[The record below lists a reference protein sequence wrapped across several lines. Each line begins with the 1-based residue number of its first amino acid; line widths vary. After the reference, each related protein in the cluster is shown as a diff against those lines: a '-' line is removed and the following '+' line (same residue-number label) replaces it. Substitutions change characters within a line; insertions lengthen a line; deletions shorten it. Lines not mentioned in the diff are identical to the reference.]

1 MLLLSGYSGSLL
13 RNERGGTLLHEKY
26 TYYDWLTEQNLSS
39 GQQSKLH
46 IFLYLISDKLTG
58 NLITAEY
65 DKKIRDT
72 VPEFAHILDASAIT
86 RELVYSTLETNFLFT
101 KQSIDR
107 MVEGMGNQGNFA
119 KLTEFMGRPK

>member
-1 MLLLSGYSGSLL
+1 M
-13 RNERGGTLLHEKY
+13 HEKY

-65 DKKIRDT
+65 DKKYAT
-72 VPEFAHILDASAIT
+72 MFQSLHI
-86 RELVYSTLETNFLFT
+86 FLMLP
-101 KQSIDR
+101 QSLGSWCI
-107 MVEGMGNQGNFA
+107 
-119 KLTEFMGRPK
+119 LP